1 VLLTTS
7 TYSPNQDTHTVRSD
21 VTNEVTGTG
30 YTAAGVAVS
39 GKSRTYDATSNE
51 RRYVMANNVWGPGA
65 TITNAS
71 VAVLYKVVGTAG
83 TDLLIA
89 YLIFDT
95 QPTPVTNGTLTIT
108 NDQTATLK
116 HTVA

>member
-1 VLLTTS
+1 
-7 TYSPNQDTHTVRSD
+7 
-21 VTNEVTGTG
+21 
-30 YTAAGVAVS
+30 
-39 GKSRTYDATSNE
+39 
-51 RRYVMANNVWGPGA
+51 MANNVWGPGA

-71 VAVLYKVVGTAG
+71 IAVLYKVVGTSA
-83 TDLLIA
+83 TDILIA

-116 HTVA
+116 HTAA